1 MEMPVPPDL
10 IIKAAGANA
19 LLIDAAKDGFSEDT
33 QERVWA
39 LAAQLRDMP
48 GISETVPGMNNLL
61 VLYDPSALDHI
72 ALERALRLLWADP
85 AIVPKAGK
93 VVDIPVIYGGPGG
106 EDLGLWAHHCGL
118 SREEAVQRHA
128 RATYR
133 VAALGAMPGFPYLS
147 GLPPELAMDRRDV
160 PRVAVAKGAVIIG
173 GAQTGV
179 MPTAAPSGWHV
190 VGHADIALF
199 DIERV
204 PPALLAPGD
213 RVRFS
218 IAGLEDD

>member
-1 MEMPVPPDL
+1 MPVPPD
-10 IIKAAGANA
+10 IVIKAAGANA
-19 LLIDAAKDGFSEDT
+19 LLIDAAQDSFSEDT
-33 QERVWA
+33 QERIWV

-61 VLYDPSALDHI
+61 VLYDPLALDHI
-72 ALERALRLLWADP
+72 TSERALRLLWADP
-85 AIVPKAGK
+85 VIVPKAGK
-93 VVDIPVIYGGPGG
+93 VVDIPVIYGGPRG
-106 EDLGLWAHHCGL
+106 EDLGLWARHCGL

-160 PRVAVAKGAVIIG
+160 PRVAVARGAVIIG
-173 GAQTGV
+173 GAQAGV